1 MPGSDKPFS
10 SVRLSELERKALLKV
25 ISMQADASPQASK
38 RCDTR
43 YSLPNGYS
51 VVGEMEQSGGT
62 PQKFVVS
69 VRDISRGGI
78 SMLYSAYV
86 HLNSRCVFRFYDE
99 KKKQMAAAYAKVVR
113 CQHVKGQIHDVGLKF
128 DMPFPV
134 ESFLVEATTSAGGPH
149 NKPAT
154 YPALQ
159 AFVDELQGLV
169 RSGADLKLISGLL
182 EEIRQAID
190 EAVKTRPAE
199 PKATEAKPAVA
210 KPAEVKP
217 ADAKQ
222 TEAKPVAAQPAATP
236 AAAATPAPAV
246 KAA

>member
-1 MPGSDKPFS
+1 MSGSDKPFS

-38 RCDTR
+38 RSDTR

-69 VRDISRGGI
+69 VRDISRGGL

-134 ESFLVEATTSAGGPH
+134 ETFLVEATTAAGGPH
-149 NKPAT
+149 SKPAT

-169 RSGADLKLISGLL
+169 RSGADLTLISGLL
-182 EEIRQAID
+182 EEIRHAIA
-190 EAVKTRPAE
+190 EAVKNRPAE
-199 PKATEAKPAVA
+199 PKAPEAKPAA
-210 KPAEVKP
+210 P
-217 ADAKQ
+217 Q
-222 TEAKPVAAQPAATP
+222 QAAAP
-236 AAAATPAPAV
+236 AAAVPVT

>member
-1 MPGSDKPFS
+1 MAGNDRPFS

-38 RCDTR
+38 RSDTR
-43 YSLPNGYS
+43 YSLPSGYS

-69 VRDISRGGI
+69 VRDISRGGL

-134 ESFLVEATTSAGGPH
+134 ESFLVEATASAGGMGG
-149 NKPAT
+149 KPAT

-169 RSGADLKLISGLL
+169 RSGADLTLINGLL
-182 EEIRQAID
+182 EEICTAIA
-190 EAVKTRPAE
+190 EATKD
-199 PKATEAKPAVA
+199 KAAAAKPDGASVSAAPTAGTTVVA
-210 KPAEVKP
+210 PAN
-217 ADAKQ
+217 
-222 TEAKPVAAQPAATP
+222 T
-236 AAAATPAPAV
+236 AAAAT